1 MMLRFHDD
9 FYKFSCDPPYL
20 SHQPFLRLLP
30 SFPIAR
36 FFFVKA
42 SFTFRSPRLQRSRF
56 VVRVPRGLSSAP
68 LDVNFS
74 LARNLLFIRQPR
86 IIPPVAFLLRF
97 LLGSFA
103 NVPSTSRSP
112 VPFSILQ
119 TLPFVAPPPHFLHLF
134 PPPRKQILPSFWNHH
149 GRIAP
154 RNFPF
159 FVSKRRHEFS
169 LPICRT
175 LPFFTFSSPGFPFCR
190 LNSFRFLSN
199 PTFLSLFSQCPHL
212 HAPHF
217 RCKNQAFAATNKETV
232 CLYLTIYIYFTLL
245 K

>member
-20 SHQPFLRLLP
+20 SHRPFLRLLP

-86 IIPPVAFLLRF
+86 IIPLVAFLLRF

-103 NVPSTSRSP
+103 
-112 VPFSILQ
+112 I
-119 TLPFVAPPPHFLHLF
+119 HFLHRV
-134 PPPRKQILPSFWNHH
+134 PR
-149 GRIAP
+149 
-154 RNFPF
+154 PF
-159 FVSKRRHEFS
+159 FY
-169 LPICRT
+169 
-175 LPFFTFSSPGFPFCR
+175 SSNPPFCR
-190 LNSFRFLSN
+190 SPTPFSALVSSTVQTNSSFFSKLSRANCASKFPILCLQTKARVFSPYLSHPPIFYLLLPRLPFLS
-199 PTFLSLFSQCPHL
+199 P
-212 HAPHF
+212 
-217 RCKNQAFAATNKETV
+217 
-232 CLYLTIYIYFTLL
+232 
-245 K
+245 

>member
-1 MMLRFHDD
+1 MMIFTSFLATLPICRTDLFCVFCPPSPLPVSFLSKPRSLFAPHACSVPDLLFAFHGVCRRHP
-9 FYKFSCDPPYL
+9 SMLISHWLATCCL
-20 SHQPFLRLLP
+20 SGSPG
-30 SFPIAR
+30 SFPLLLSCSGFFSEVLRYTFYIA
-36 FFFVKA
+36 F
-42 SFTFRSPRLQRSRF
+42 
-56 VVRVPRGLSSAP
+56 
-68 LDVNFS
+68 
-74 LARNLLFIRQPR
+74 
-86 IIPPVAFLLRF
+86 
-97 LLGSFA
+97 
-103 NVPSTSRSP
+103 P

-134 PPPRKQILPSFWNHH
+134 PPPCKQILPSFRNCH

-159 FVSKRRHEFS
+159 FVSKQRHEFS

>member
-20 SHQPFLRLLP
+20 SHQPFLHLLP
-30 SFPIAR
+30 SFPIAH

-86 IIPPVAFLLRF
+86 VIPLVAFLLRF

-112 VPFSILQ
+112 SLFLFFKPSLLS
-119 TLPFVAPPPHFLHLF
+119 LPHPIFCTCFLHRANKFFLLF
-134 PPPRKQILPSFWNHH
+134 GTVMGELRLEISH
-149 GRIAP
+149 
-154 RNFPF
+154 
-159 FVSKRRHEFS
+159 S
-169 LPICRT
+169 L
-175 LPFFTFSSPGFPFCR
+175 SPNKGA
-190 LNSFRFLSN
+190 S
-199 PTFLSLFSQCPHL
+199 FLSLFV
-212 HAPHF
+212 APSHF
-217 RCKNQAFAATNKETV
+217 LPSPPPASLFVALIPFVFSPTLPFCRSSANAPTSMHPIFAAKTK
-232 CLYLTIYIYFTLL
+232 LLQRQIRKLFAYISPFIFILL
-245 K
+245 C